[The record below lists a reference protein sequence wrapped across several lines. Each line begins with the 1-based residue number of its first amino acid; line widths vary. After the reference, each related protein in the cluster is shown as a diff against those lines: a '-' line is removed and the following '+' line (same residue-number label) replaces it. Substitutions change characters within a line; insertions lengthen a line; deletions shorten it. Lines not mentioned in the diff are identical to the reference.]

1 MSHSP
6 FEAPATRPG
15 RPARLTSPTGR
26 AVAVLLGITLVFY
39 HGLWLPGLVLI
50 KRDAFRFF
58 LPIKQYLIERLSQG
72 ELPEWFP
79 YEGLGRSFIG
89 TAHAG
94 LFHPFSALHFLYSVP
109 DAYRAST
116 LLSCVLAA
124 LGAFVLGR
132 RLNFSNA
139 GALTAGLAFGLSG
152 YVVSLTDHIVYLYSI
167 CLLPFFCAAIE
178 QALVGSR
185 PWVVAP
191 AALWA
196 TVFLIGDIQTGYYY
210 IFIAPAW
217 MLARAP
223 GSYWEAG
230 RRLALVGLLAALLA
244 GIQLG
249 PAWALFAQSART
261 HSTVFHEQ
269 AFEWSTPP
277 LRLLTMLA
285 SPIGQQ
291 ADPVAVAR
299 VFFGLPKKGFWAE
312 SLYLGV
318 PVIGLSLLGAW
329 SRRDL
334 KVLALL
340 GSLALLLSLG
350 RHGGLYEPFYQAVPL
365 WSAFRYPEKLMGFVA
380 FSSAMLAGAG
390 LDALRA
396 RKTGAVPWFAAAVIC
411 AGLGMG
417 LWTETATAWTAESFG
432 ASLSMAQEMTRSAA
446 FAFFW
451 SALATGGAG
460 ILIFTI
466 RRALL
471 PEMMLLSALVI
482 LIALDLSRANL
493 IAYHTGPTETAF
505 FIPPLAEA
513 IQKREGLPALGRL
526 RIVSIHEDVL
536 IWPQSLMSALDH
548 YGAAS
553 VERRQALDAEH
564 NAQFGLETVLP
575 YLPGYSKQ
583 FAETLSPQTGAEAA
597 ARLNVAY
604 YIGRRYH
611 LKDPRLA
618 TGLVAELPPYDLALF
633 TNPIP
638 AKPRAYLSQHPERRD
653 APVDPAA
660 LFARPDFLSGEVD
673 VIETAGATVPG
684 PAQGGLAIIE
694 RYDPEDVQVRVET
707 PQPAVLILLDAYEQ
721 GWTATLDGGAE
732 LPILRA
738 NALVR
743 AVVVPAGV
751 HEITFFYETPL
762 LKAGAWASL
771 AGVLLCLGLI
781 AHARRRARVNGLPR
795 PAGRMVD
802 T

>member
-1 MSHSP
+1 MIPPSP
-6 FEAPATRPG
+6 PTALDSRSQIV
-15 RPARLTSPTGR
+15 RRIISPTGL
-26 AVAVLLGITLVFY
+26 AVTALIGIMLVFY
-39 HGLWLPGLVLI
+39 HGLWQPNLVLI
-50 KRDAFRFF
+50 KRDAFRFY

-89 TAHAG
+89 STHTG
-94 LFHPFSALHFLYSVP
+94 VFHPFSALYFLYSVP

-116 LLSCVLAA
+116 LLSCLLAA

-132 RLNFSNA
+132 RLNFSSA

-167 CLLPFFCAAIE
+167 CLLPFFCAALE
-178 QALVGSR
+178 KALVGNR

-196 TVFLIGDIQTGYYY
+196 TVFLNGDVQTGYYY
-210 IFIAPAW
+210 IFIALAW
-217 MLARAP
+217 VLARAP

-249 PAWALFAQSART
+249 PTWALFAQSERT

-277 LRLLTMLA
+277 LRLMTMLA
-285 SPIGQQ
+285 SPIGQH
-291 ADPVAVAR
+291 ADPVVVAR

-318 PVIGLSLLGAW
+318 PVIGLALLGAW

-334 KVLALL
+334 KVFALL

-350 RHGGLYEPFYQAVPL
+350 RYGGLYEPFYKTVPL

-380 FSSAMLAGAG
+380 FSTAMLAGAG

-396 RKTGAVPWFAAAVIC
+396 RTTWSVPWFAAPLTGS
-411 AGLGMG
+411 GLVRG
-417 LWTETATAWTAESFG
+417 LWTEAATAWTAAFFG
-432 ASLSMAQEMTRSAA
+432 ASLNMAREMTRSAA

-451 SALATGGAG
+451 SALAAGGVG
-460 ILIFTI
+460 VLIRAI
-466 RRALL
+466 RRGLL
-471 PEMMLLSALVI
+471 PEMVLLSALVM

-493 IAYHTGPTETAF
+493 VTYHTGPTETASF
-505 FIPPLAEA
+505 VPPLAEA
-513 IQKREGLPALGRL
+513 IQRREGSPVLGRF
-526 RIVSIHEDVL
+526 RIVSMHEDLL
-536 IWPQSLMSALDH
+536 IWPQSLMAALDH

-583 FAETLSPQTGAEAA
+583 FAETLSLRAGTEAA
-597 ARLNVAY
+597 ARLNVKY

-618 TGLVAELPPYDLALF
+618 QGLVAQLPPYDLALF
-633 TNPIP
+633 ENPTP
-638 AKPRAYLSQHPERRD
+638 AKPRVYLSRQPERATGR
-653 APVDPAA
+653 VDPES
-660 LFARPDFLSGEVD
+660 LFAKPDFLSGEAD
-673 VIETAGATVPG
+673 FIETDDARVPG
-684 PAQGGLAIIE
+684 PAEEGIATIE
-694 RYDPEDVQVRVET
+694 RYAPEDVRVRVET
-707 PQPAVLILLDAYEQ
+707 PQPAVLILLDAFDK
-721 GWTATLDGGAE
+721 GWTARLETDDDI
-732 LPILRA
+732 PILRA

-743 AVVVPAGV
+743 AVVVPAGAHAV
-751 HEITFFYETPL
+751 TFSYQTPL
-762 LKAGAWASL
+762 LKAGAGASF

-781 AHARRRARVNGLPR
+781 VHARRRSADRR
-795 PAGRMVD
+795 PD
-802 T
+802 